1 LSLTPNYDV
10 GELSPKIIITDRTG
24 VEKYRYETTVTT
36 ASVSPQQD
44 FTLSE
49 LKVHS
54 GSNSDYG
61 YAILKIDDRDNIL
74 TDTTNT
80 LRDSKIERQWDIQIY
95 FGKSQPLLQRWFYGK
110 IFDVDIVRPFT
121 NQQHLII
128 SCIGWGV
135 VLRDRITNIK
145 RFQGKAADGVTVDAT
160 CTSTKVSEL
169 VKDIIEDTDH
179 QADHGLDNSDLGITA
194 NNVQDIDVKLPDL
207 QKSFATYATA
217 LSELSTSGNAMWG
230 VDADR
235 DLFLRDPGSVDSG
248 FLFTNDLAGDTA
260 QNWDSSRIGYLINAS
275 QSWRD
280 SSFDG
285 AYSILHGLGSNTV
298 KIDQQNS
305 GSENAVRTSNTSFIG
320 IPFTPS
326 TDNIGKI
333 ALRLGKTGTPTT
345 PVTISVVGVNTSDS
359 NSPKMTNLRKSIT
372 LDSNK
377 VQSLSTSGAW
387 TELGLQEKINVEPDT
402 PLMLVIDKYG
412 DGSHNLT
419 MDYRTGT
426 GTFWTSADGV
436 DGNWSSATGLFSMRD
451 YSQKALQII
460 LENTRAKAK
469 YGTREKVVNFNS
481 GQEEGSA
488 REALISAGEV
498 LGLERRFYSQVTVS
512 PPTLRIPLGQYCRIY
527 DSKTG
532 LAVKANIIS
541 TDIEMKSKAGE
552 TSIGANKVIL
562 GLEEVHY

>member
-1 LSLTPNYDV
+1 MSLTPNYDV
-10 GELSPKIIITDRTG
+10 SELSPKIIITDRTG
-24 VEKYRYETTVTT
+24 TEKYRYETTVTT

-121 NQQHLII
+121 NQQHVIL
-128 SCIGWGV
+128 SCIGWGA

-207 QKSFATYATA
+207 QKSFSTYATA

-298 KIDQQNS
+298 KIDQQSS

-345 PVTISVVGVNTSDS
+345 PVTISVVGINTSDS

-372 LDSNK
+372 LDSDK

-419 MDYRTGT
+419 MDYKTGS
-426 GTFWTSADGV
+426 GTFWTSPDGV
-436 DGNWSSATGLFSMRD
+436 DANWTSATGLFSIRD

-532 LAVKANIIS
+532 LSVKANIIS

-552 TSIGANKVIL
+552 TSIGANKVTL